1 LNEINYANP
10 KEYEIGGITVSGVQ
24 YLDNNILT
32 MLSGLTVG
40 EKIKVPGEK
49 ITKAVENL
57 WNQGLFKDIKISA
70 TKIQGDLIFLD
81 INLKER
87 PRLAKFSFNGVKK
100 SEADK
105 LRDEIKFTRGDVV
118 TDNAIISSKNKVIK
132 HFADKGYFYTTA
144 DITQKKDTSASNSV
158 DLIINV
164 NKGIKVK
171 INTVNIYGSSGIEM
185 GKLKRSMKKTKE
197 KHFYKIF
204 STSKFNDED
213 FTDDKIKLIEK
224 FNEFGFRDAKIIKDS
239 VYKFDDKTVNV
250 DLYIDQGPKY
260 FFRNINW
267 IGNTKYTAEE
277 LNSVLKVNKGD
288 IYNQKALEANLYM
301 NTDGRDISSL

>member
-1 LNEINYANP
+1 VKKL
-10 KEYEIGGITVSGVQ
+10 Q
-24 YLDNNILT
+24 
-32 MLSGLTVG
+32 
-40 EKIKVPGEK
+40 
-49 ITKAVENL
+49 KAVENL

-171 INTVNIYGSSGIEM
+171 INTVKY
-185 GKLKRSMKKTKE
+185 LW
-197 KHFYKIF
+197 
-204 STSKFNDED
+204 
-213 FTDDKIKLIEK
+213 
-224 FNEFGFRDAKIIKDS
+224 EFRH
-239 VYKFDDKTVNV
+239 
-250 DLYIDQGPKY
+250 
-260 FFRNINW
+260 
-267 IGNTKYTAEE
+267 
-277 LNSVLKVNKGD
+277 
-288 IYNQKALEANLYM
+288 
-301 NTDGRDISSL
+301 